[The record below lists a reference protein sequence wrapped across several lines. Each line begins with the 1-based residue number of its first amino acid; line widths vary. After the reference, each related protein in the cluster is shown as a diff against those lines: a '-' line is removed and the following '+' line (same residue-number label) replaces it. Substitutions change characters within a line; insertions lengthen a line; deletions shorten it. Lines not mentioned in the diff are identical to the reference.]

1 MTYFFFFKVRNVLLL
16 ALIWNLC
23 SILALANANRDS
35 RWAAECFWFLKN
47 MAANAPIWL
56 HIEVIQEERSSSTP
70 VIEVDKSGAKIV
82 HSREEI

>member
-1 MTYFFFFKVRNVLLL
+1 MLL
-16 ALIWNLC
+16 ALLWNLC
-23 SILALANANRDS
+23 SVLASASANRDS

-56 HIEVIQEERSSSTP
+56 HTEVMQEKGSSSTA
-70 VIEVDKSGAKIV
+70 VIEADKSGAKIV